1 MNEEEILTKASFW
14 LVVAG
19 SIVVGLEG
27 LGVPAGRQL
36 NPVEMASGQV
46 GDQLKAAVY
55 LLIGFAGVHQA
66 YFGYTSL
73 KTELENR

>member
-1 MNEEEILTKASFW
+1 MNEEEILTKGSFW
-14 LVVAG
+14 TVVLG
-19 SIVVGLEG
+19 SIIVGLEG

-36 NPVEMASGQV
+36 NPIEMISGQL
-46 GDQLKAAVY
+46 GEQFKAAVY

-73 KTELENR
+73 KKELESQ